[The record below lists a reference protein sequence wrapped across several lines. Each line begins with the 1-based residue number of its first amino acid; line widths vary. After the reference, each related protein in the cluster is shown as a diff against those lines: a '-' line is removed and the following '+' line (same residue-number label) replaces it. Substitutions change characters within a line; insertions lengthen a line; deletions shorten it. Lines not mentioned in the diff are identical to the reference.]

1 MDETTADGRRNV
13 PDAHGTGDDKKERSL
28 LSCGDETRSDN
39 GAEIDDDA
47 TNDTSDWS
55 GASKPGTGR
64 LAPGLYVVATP
75 IGNLGDISQR
85 ALDTLRTADVVAC
98 EDTRVTAR
106 LLARFGVKASLI
118 AYHDHN
124 ADRVRPELLARL
136 DEGERI
142 ALVSDAG
149 TPLVSDP
156 GFKLVR
162 DAVAAGH
169 AARTVPGP
177 SAVTAALSVAG
188 LATNAFYF
196 GGFLPTRDQQRRRA
210 LQRLA
215 ALDATLVFFESGK
228 RLADTLAALADTLG
242 PRRRRW
248 RAN

>member
-106 LLARFGVKASLI
+106 LLA
-118 AYHDHN
+118 
-124 ADRVRPELLARL
+124 
-136 DEGERI
+136 
-142 ALVSDAG
+142 VSA
-149 TPLVSDP
+149 
-156 GFKLVR
+156 
-162 DAVAAGH
+162 
-169 AARTVPGP
+169 
-177 SAVTAALSVAG
+177 
-188 LATNAFYF
+188 
-196 GGFLPTRDQQRRRA
+196 
-210 LQRLA
+210 
-215 ALDATLVFFESGK
+215 
-228 RLADTLAALADTLG
+228 
-242 PRRRRW
+242 
-248 RAN
+248 